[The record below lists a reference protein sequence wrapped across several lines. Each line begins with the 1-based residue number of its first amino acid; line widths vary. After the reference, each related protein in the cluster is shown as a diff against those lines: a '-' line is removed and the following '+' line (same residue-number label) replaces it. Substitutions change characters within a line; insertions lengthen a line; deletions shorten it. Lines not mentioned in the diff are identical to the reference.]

1 MIKMLVFKR
10 LNINVVY
17 LVAFFPKAG
26 AKIRQKT
33 LYAFDAFDAKLIRQQ
48 FGIKKGGAW

>member
-1 MIKMLVFKR
+1 MLVFKR

-17 LVAFFPKAG
+17 LVAIFPKAG

-33 LYAFDAFDAKLIRQQ
+33 LYAFDAFDAKLLPN
-48 FGIKKGGAW
+48 